1 MEEYNN
7 SLHNCIQP
15 KIFIFQAEVKQRVEE
30 YKQQKKDEDEI
41 RNLEEQ
47 LWERVQKE
55 QQREIAAK
63 ELVKFRERVI
73 LCKTSSFLIN
83 VLS

>member
-1 MEEYNN
+1 M
-7 SLHNCIQP
+7 
-15 KIFIFQAEVKQRVEE
+15 KQKVEE
-30 YKQQKKDEDEI
+30 YKQQKNEEDEI
-41 RNLEEQ
+41 KNLEEQ

-73 LCKTSSFLIN
+73 H
-83 VLS
+83 VY